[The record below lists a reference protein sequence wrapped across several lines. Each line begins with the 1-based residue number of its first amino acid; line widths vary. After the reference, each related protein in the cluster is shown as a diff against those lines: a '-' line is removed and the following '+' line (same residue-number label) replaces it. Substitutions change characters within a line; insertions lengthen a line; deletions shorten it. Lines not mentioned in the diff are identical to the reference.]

1 MSNNKMDSRQ
11 VVQRSAQA
19 MIGSAA
25 DEQLNV
31 LIPKVNDELAKLFED
46 RNLLL
51 AGGGNVAV
59 NGAAT
64 SVTFSAA
71 LSLHVNS
78 QIAGGSPTLIDLAA
92 TTRSFSADGRM
103 LYAVINRVAGTATVT
118 ADSATLPAVTSANQ
132 EVVLVAKRVGT
143 DIIFRDGTKIPAG
156 RTSVLGPNLEIIAG
170 AGISVALGANSATI
184 TNTSFGTP
192 TGASLDFWGSTAP
205 VGWVL
210 MDGRTIGSAA
220 SGATNRANAD
230 TEDLFTLLWNS
241 MANAEAP
248 VSGGRGAS
256 AAADFA
262 ANKTITIPDLRGR
275 VVAGLDNMGGSTASR
290 ITAGGAGIN
299 GTTIG
304 AAGGAQTHQLTT
316 AQMPS
321 HTHLQNDASGGSAGP
336 LPTHV
341 YVSFQGS
348 NTVATSSAGS
358 DQAHQNTQPTIM
370 AFKIIKL

>member
-1 MSNNKMDSRQ
+1 MNGKMDSRQ
-11 VVQRSAQA
+11 SELREAQP
-19 MIGSAA
+19 MIGNAA
-25 DEQLNV
+25 NDTLDT
-31 LIPKVNDELAKLFED
+31 IFPKVNDELAKIFED
-46 RNLLL
+46 RNLTLV
-51 AGGGNVAV
+51 GGGDVAV

-71 LSLHVNS
+71 LALHLNS
-78 QIAGGSPTLIDLAA
+78 KVAGGAPTVIDLTA
-92 TTRSFSADGRM
+92 TTRAFSADGRM
-103 LYAVINRVAGTATVT
+103 LYAVIDRSLGTATVT

-132 EVVLVAKRVGT
+132 EVVLIAKRVGT

-156 RTSVLGPNLEIIAG
+156 RTSVLGPNIEIIAG
-170 AGISVALGANSATI
+170 VGISVVQTANTATI

-290 ITAGGAGIN
+290 ITAGGAGIA

-321 HTHLQNDASGGSAGP
+321 HTHIVYGVADGGATQ
-336 LPTHV
+336 PTPR
-341 YVSFQGS
+341 SLNTS
-348 NTVATSSAGS
+348 NNANVTTSPTGG